1 MTGKATILMRR
12 LGVKSE
18 KVKTGLFRSDI
29 RLVLDGE
36 CGDDD
41 VLCALRNNGDN
52 ARILTV
58 GKDGVFAEGKSP
70 EEGDMLFAV
79 RRTPFRF
86 GTTIPA
92 GTDADNNR
100 WSYDLHGRAE
110 ILNPSAFAVKFRG
123 DVSRDK
129 PLFVDQLGV
138 GLGTIP
144 TTAMHDKVLCD
155 VLGVMALQDEVGKE
169 QEAANKGRY
178 VDMQYRIEESKEVG
192 ETMVSEALSSAFTTF
207 FGGIKG
213 VVAMTV
219 NSFRAFS
226 ADREA
231 KLSADEQHDA
241 QIRKNAVDIAV
252 LQHDLEVAKLNND
265 LAKIEADTEALKAK
279 SKVFLDNA
287 EALDRLMNMNFA
299 ARDTPN
305 LEKLM
310 ALAGKEDAVGTIM
323 SVVNSRSGADSSV
336 TLEIESSVST
346 RAVGPRRKVMKQ
358 GGLYSLNV
366 HIPRDGYLTVLD
378 VCDGNAIVPLVPC
391 LDSKTKSAFV
401 HAGQTVAFGRSDSPW
416 FPEAF
421 EQYDSSGMDRFVAF
435 VTEEPLF
442 SFDESVPF
450 GDELPHNFI
459 RILAERV
466 AKLQLESVSGGLL
479 QVRIESNR

>member
-18 KVKTGLFRSDI
+18 KVKTGLFRSGD

-41 VLCALRNNGDN
+41 VLCAFRNNGDN

-58 GKDGVFAEGKSP
+58 GKDGVFAEGQSP
-70 EEGDMLFAV
+70 QDGDMIFAV
-79 RRTPFRF
+79 HRTPFRF
-86 GTTIPA
+86 GTIISA
-92 GTDADNNR
+92 GTDADNNK

-110 ILNPSAFAVKFRG
+110 ILNPTAFAVKFRG
-123 DVSRDK
+123 DVSFDN
-129 PLFVDQLGV
+129 PLLVDQLRI

-144 TTAMHDKVLCD
+144 ATVMHDKVLCE

-169 QEAANKGRY
+169 QEATNKGRY
-178 VDMQYRIEESKEVG
+178 VDMQYRLEESKEVG
-192 ETMVSEALSSAFTTF
+192 ETLVSEALSNVFTTF
-207 FGGIKG
+207 FDGIKG
-213 VVAMTV
+213 VVSMTV

-231 KLSADEQHDA
+231 KLSADERHDA
-241 QIRKNAVDIAV
+241 QIRKDAADIAA
-252 LQHDLEVAKLNND
+252 LQHDLEVAKLNNEK
-265 LAKIEADTEALKAK
+265 AKIEADTEALKVK
-279 SKVFLDNA
+279 SKSLVNNA

-299 ARDTPN
+299 VGNVPN
-305 LEKLM
+305 LDKLL

-323 SVVNSRSGADSSV
+323 STVNSLSRADSPIV
-336 TLEIESSVST
+336 LEIESNVST
-346 RAVGPRRKVMKQ
+346 RAVGPRRKIMKQ
-358 GGLYSLNV
+358 GGLYSLSIRV
-366 HIPRDGYLTVLD
+366 PHDGHLTVLD

-401 HAGQTVAFGRSDSPW
+401 HSGQTVAIGRSDSPW
-416 FPEAF
+416 ILEAF
-421 EQYDSSGMDRFVAF
+421 EQYDSSGTDRFVAF

-459 RILAERV
+459 SILAERV
-466 AKLQLESVSGGLL
+466 AKLQLGNASGGLL